1 MVKLD
6 VEMTKSQI
14 YFIKLIVLMFFSFF
28 SFSCGR
34 NGGNNAEAREPETV
48 SSKAMTEYHAE
59 DIIKMVKKGKPVQ
72 LMNCMIWDDLDFT
85 KCGDPRITSGIAV
98 EVDVEVPL
106 YFNHC
111 LFMGNVVGKSKYK
124 DKFSCST
131 NFRRSVTFSDCD
143 FRGEVDFTKVI
154 VADNI
159 DFSKSTFGDNAKFDL
174 LELRGGI
181 NRFYEITAEKNF
193 SFTSSYSNGNVSFM
207 DASFKGDANFH
218 KLICSELM
226 MNNTTFEG
234 DAIFSNM
241 TVRGSALFNY
251 AKFNHDCDLSYSK
264 FLAPVIMTHAEI
276 FGKITLN
283 YCVFNSP
290 SRFSNSTANIMDMN
304 ESLFFFYPDLSNV
317 KIEKVANDECT
328 YSALK
333 REKHV
338 FSLGKMRDNQAAK
351 DQDNPSNIQIRDKST
366 NQDVAKE

>member
-1 MVKLD
+1 MA
-6 VEMTKSQI
+6 KSQI
-14 YFIKLIVLMFFSFF
+14 YFIKLAVLLLFSFF
-28 SFSCGR
+28 NVSCGI
-34 NGGNNAEAREPETV
+34 GGANNAEAKESESTT
-48 SSKAMTEYHAE
+48 SSSMTEYHAA
-59 DIIKMVKKGKPVQ
+59 DIVKMIKKGKPVQ

-85 KCGDPRITSGIAV
+85 QCGDPRITSGVAV

-124 DKFSCST
+124 DKFSCSA

-143 FRGEVDFTKVI
+143 FRGEVDFTKVM

-159 DFSKSTFGDNAKFDL
+159 DFSKSTFSDNAKFDL
-174 LELRGGI
+174 VELRGGI
-181 NRFYEITAEKNF
+181 NRFYEITADKHF
-193 SFTSSYSNGNVSFM
+193 SFTSSYSNGNISFM
-207 DASFKGDANFH
+207 DATFKGDANFH

-251 AKFNHDCDLSYSK
+251 SKFNHDFDLSYSK

-276 FGKITLN
+276 LGKITLN

-290 SRFSNSTANIMDMN
+290 SRFSNSTANVMDMS
-304 ESLFFFYPDLSNV
+304 ESLFFFFPDLSNV
-317 KIEKVANDECT
+317 RIDKVANEECN
-328 YSALK
+328 YSSLK
-333 REKHV
+333 RERHI
-338 FSLGKMRDNQAAK
+338 FTLGKKKDNDESEVKK
-351 DQDNPSNIQIRDKST
+351 DDGNPSNIEIKDKAT
-366 NQDVAKE
+366 NKSVVKE